1 MHTTSLGRL
10 ILVHELAFLMLVFLV
25 GMMGGASAYFWHQTS
40 EESVRVHQLLHLG
53 DRVRSE
59 VTRQVQQLIRARLMR
74 DATAAVSYMARA
86 REVDQLFNSMRR
98 LGADRAED
106 QAIQVLQAQ
115 YRVLQRDMN
124 ALFSLPLER
133 RAGAQVR
140 LLDPR
145 FAAAMEETF
154 AQRHRQLVHLME
166 QKATRLAQRTV
177 TFRRWAQVLIPASL
191 LGACLLVL
199 YSRRVLRRQF
209 LLPMQRLKEGSRI
222 LSSGR
227 LEHRLPSGGTEEVRE
242 LTQALND
249 MSGELLQSRRALVQQ
264 ERQAALGAL
273 TPVVAHNIRNP
284 LASIR
289 AVAQLL
295 SPGLEADEFAEGRQ
309 SIIDTTDRLSR
320 WVNALVSYLH
330 PLQPKPR
337 ELPLV
342 EVVEAALAM
351 LRDRLEGRRLVLLRL
366 GWEQSLRVQVDPDLM
381 EQALYSLLANAV
393 DASPEGAELVV
404 RLSEEQGQPLVHIRD
419 HGPGMPFMPDP
430 AADLSPG
437 PSTKRFGTG
446 LGIPIASKILQ
457 AHGWEL
463 RFQGAEGGGTAVCVR
478 GQARTGYDQGM
489 SRQENGAGAT
499 HEE

>member
-1 MHTTSLGRL
+1 M
-10 ILVHELAFLMLVFLV
+10 
-25 GMMGGASAYFWHQTS
+25 
-40 EESVRVHQLLHLG
+40 
-53 DRVRSE
+53 
-59 VTRQVQQLIRARLMR
+59 
-74 DATAAVSYMARA
+74 
-86 REVDQLFNSMRR
+86 
-98 LGADRAED
+98 
-106 QAIQVLQAQ
+106 
-115 YRVLQRDMN
+115 
-124 ALFSLPLER
+124 
-133 RAGAQVR
+133 
-140 LLDPR
+140 
-145 FAAAMEETF
+145 
-154 AQRHRQLVHLME
+154 
-166 QKATRLAQRTV
+166 
-177 TFRRWAQVLIPASL
+177 
-191 LGACLLVL
+191 
-199 YSRRVLRRQF
+199 
-209 LLPMQRLKEGSRI
+209 
-222 LSSGR
+222 
-227 LEHRLPSGGTEEVRE
+227 
-242 LTQALND
+242 TQALND

-295 SPGLEADEFAEGRQ
+295 SQELEADEFVEGRQ

-330 PLQPKPR
+330 PLQPRPR

-351 LRDRLEGRRLVLLRL
+351 LRERLQERRLVLLRL
-366 GWEQSLRVQVDPDLM
+366 GWEQPIRVQVDPDLM

-404 RLSEEQGQPLVHIRD
+404 QLGEEQGQPLVQIRD

-463 RFQGAEGGGTAVCVR
+463 RFQGAEGGGTAVCV
-478 GQARTGYDQGM
+478 Q
-489 SRQENGAGAT
+489 GAGDNRL
-499 HEE
+499 